1 MMVFRLGL
9 RACLAV
15 GLLGAGAAGAAT
27 YDTVKIDTGTLRGV
41 AADHV
46 ISFKGIPYAA
56 PPVGPLRW
64 RAPQPAASWQG
75 TRMADRFGNICIPAS
90 DEMDNFPGRPPA
102 SEDCLTLNV
111 WRPQSAAG
119 QLPVLVWIHGGGLV
133 AGSSTLP
140 AYDGAAFAK
149 RGIILVSMNYRLGK
163 FGFFAHP
170 ALSKENAD
178 DGRLANYGLMDQ
190 IAALEWVRRNIAA
203 FGGDPGRVTIF
214 GESAGAAS
222 VDILMAIPSARGLFQ
237 GAISQSGYGRAP
249 FQHLSTVAPGDTTS
263 AEDDGIALMRAVGV
277 TGDDPAAL
285 RAVPAT
291 EIKGKTNYDS
301 QTMFILDGK
310 VVPED
315 LWDAFRN
322 HREAPIP
329 FLLGSNSLEFPPAKD
344 AKPAQIQA
352 MDNFL
357 CRYIKP
363 DERAALYPAYGGE
376 AAFKENLTSD
386 ILFGEQARALALL
399 HMKNGAPTYRYRF
412 SAVAASVADTLKG
425 APHASEIPYVFNTL
439 SAAHWQMSARDRK
452 LADAMTAYWVAF
464 ATYGAPKVKGLP
476 PWPMATD
483 DNLIDFTDD
492 GPKPMQDPR
501 RAALDALSK
510 VIDPRS

>member
-1 MMVFRLGL
+1 MI
-9 RACLAV
+9 RADAAV
-15 GLLGAGAAGAAT
+15 YA
-27 YDTVKIDTGTLRGV
+27 TVKTDSGIVEGV

-64 RAPQPAASWQG
+64 RAPQPAAPWQG
-75 TRMADRFGNICIPAS
+75 TRKADSFGNICIPAS

-102 SEDCLTLNV
+102 SEDCLTVNV
-111 WRPQSAAG
+111 WRPQSGAG

-140 AYDGAAFAK
+140 AYDGAAFAG
-149 RGIILVSMNYRLGK
+149 RGVILVSMNYRLGK

-170 ALSKENAD
+170 ALSRENAD

-190 IAALEWVRRNIAA
+190 IAALQWVHRNIVA

-249 FQHLSTVAPGDTTS
+249 FQRLSTVAPVDTTS
-263 AEDDGIALMRAVGV
+263 AEDDGVALMRAVGV

-285 RAVPAT
+285 RAVPAMA
-291 EIKGKTNYDS
+291 IKDNTDYAS

-315 LWDAFRN
+315 LWEAFRN
-322 HREAPIP
+322 RREAPIP

-344 AKPAQIQA
+344 AKPAQTEA
-352 MDNFL
+352 MENFL
-357 CRYIKP
+357 ARYIKP
-363 DERAALYPAYGGE
+363 DERAALYRAYGGE
-376 AAFKENLTSD
+376 AAFKENLNSD

-399 HMKNGAPTYRYRF
+399 HTQNGAPTYRYRF

-439 SAAHWQMSARDRK
+439 PAAHWAMGARDRK
-452 LADAMTAYWVAF
+452 LADAMTDYWVAF
-464 ATYGAPKVKGLP
+464 ARYGAPKAQGLP
-476 PWPMATD
+476 AWPMVSG
-483 DNLIDFTDD
+483 DNLMDFTDD

-501 RAALDALSK
+501 RAPLKALSK
-510 VIDPRS
+510 VVDPRS